1 MCEVVS
7 DGGGDNDVMTSELP
21 EGDPGPMTMRVTNSG
36 GHSETVELPGPGGII
51 RVVVGEPGRQS
62 GAWRIWSPPNKCDVY
77 VAVRAIAGYQKWSFH
92 ESGDWRFQ
100 WISDEKAKEF
110 GVDNR
115 IIDQW
120 QPPEEYGDTGIT
132 RCLAIRVRHQDL
144 IEVAQPEKV
153 PSDALW
159 VPSPPEG
166 HLTALHVVIARPDQ
180 PEFELTGL
188 VPVAGYALV
197 DRRAVLLFLAV
208 TPLSDELNATVEGY
222 IAASVKVATDNGVD
236 LESRVAPRIALGGND
251 DDGNR
256 VVWDVALQPGAGSPD
271 PGGSVQ

>member
-1 MCEVVS
+1 
-7 DGGGDNDVMTSELP
+7 MTSEPPGAKHEPITLSLT
-21 EGDPGPMTMRVTNSG
+21 DPG
-36 GHSETVELPGPGGII
+36 GHSELIELPGPGGTI
-51 RVVVGEPGRQS
+51 RAVVGEPGRQS

-100 WISDEKAKEF
+100 WISDEIANDF
-110 GVDNR
+110 GVDKR

-120 QPPEEYGDTGIT
+120 QPPDEYGDTGLT

-144 IEVAQPEKV
+144 VEVAEPEKL
-153 PSDALW
+153 PKDALW

-188 VPVAGYALV
+188 APVAGYSLV
-197 DRRAVLLFLAV
+197 DRRAVLLFWAV
-208 TPLSDELNATVEGY
+208 EPLSDELNATVEGY
-222 IAASVKVATDNGVD
+222 VATGVKVATENGID
-236 LESRVAPRIALGGND
+236 LESRAAPRMALGGND
-251 DDGNR
+251 GDGNR
-256 VVWDVALQPGAGSPD
+256 IVWDVALPPRGNSSNSGRPA
-271 PGGSVQ
+271 

>member
-1 MCEVVS
+1 MASEAPGANHQTVS
-7 DGGGDNDVMTSELP
+7 LSLRDDA
-21 EGDPGPMTMRVTNSG
+21 
-36 GHSETVELPGPGGII
+36 GHSETVELPGPGGTI

-62 GAWRIWSPPNKCDVY
+62 GAWRIWSPPNKCDIY

-100 WISDEKAKEF
+100 WISNKKAKEF

-120 QPPEEYGDTGIT
+120 QPPDEYGDTGIT

-144 IEVAQPEKV
+144 VVVAAPENV
-153 PSDALW
+153 PNDALW

-188 VPVAGYALV
+188 VPVAGYSLV
-197 DRRAVLLFLAV
+197 DRRAVLLFWAV
-208 TPLSDELNATVEGY
+208 EPLSDELNATVEGY
-222 IAASVKVATDNGVD
+222 MAASVKVATENGID
-236 LESRVAPRIALGGND
+236 LESRVAARMALGGSDENR
-251 DDGNR
+251 NR
-256 VVWDVALQPGAGSPD
+256 VVWDAALPPGGGSPD
-271 PGGSVQ
+271 PGGPVQ